1 MKVEQQPTRE
11 QMMHRI
17 LNRVVPFAIA
27 MLLASFVRADDP
39 FLITAQST
47 TGTPKTVIVSGSSIV
62 DLVRNAI
69 KNESQFATLANQ
81 GVSANLRYGGINS
94 AIQFSK
100 NASNTSTTVSIPSIH
115 FTRTFTGANASDVEK
130 QIENFA
136 KKNGANIYGDFLR
149 HINEHSTLGVT
160 DGNPLATTALLADY
174 SYTLFGLQPAPFA
187 FEDPMDRLDA
197 TAEPRWR
204 FDSWGGVSHT
214 DSGDGYFA
222 GGAFT
227 LAFRFG
233 DRVGLSL
240 ATPFTYRN
248 VDGASIFDVGEEVS
262 LPILAIKPKGDRTL
276 SWLITPTFIAG
287 AGGSIDAA
295 SGGIF
300 MGGGATSSLSYQL
313 STFTFT
319 LANQLDYFHGVPIQI
334 GDYKFDTNLNQEVLK
349 NGLKVTKIFG
359 RTLFVDASITR
370 SDFLQRAAIDHYW
383 TPGAGAG
390 IRLGDNAGLR
400 IGYVGDF
407 ARRFNVNGGDIQ
419 LYLNY

>member
-1 MKVEQQPTRE
+1 MSVIRTP
-11 QMMHRI
+11 HLLSI
-17 LNRVVPFAIA
+17 V
-27 MLLASFVRADDP
+27 MLTLTSISRADAP
-39 FLITAQST
+39 FGITAQST
-47 TGTPKTVIVSGSSIV
+47 SGTPQTITSSGSSVV
-62 DLVRNAI
+62 DLVRNVI
-69 KNESQFATLANQ
+69 KDESQFSALSNQ
-81 GVSANLRYGGINS
+81 GVSASLRYGGINN

-115 FTRTFTGANASDVEK
+115 FTRTFTGANAADVEK
-130 QIENFA
+130 QIEDFA
-136 KKNGANIYGDFLR
+136 KKNGASIYGDFLR
-149 HINEHSTLGVT
+149 SINEHSTLGVA

-174 SYTLFGLQPAPFA
+174 SYSLFGLQPAPFA
-187 FEDPMDRLDA
+187 FEDPMDKLDA

-204 FDSWGGVSHT
+204 FDSWGGVSHADT
-214 DSGDGYFA
+214 GDGYFA

-227 LAFRFG
+227 LAFRFT

-248 VDGASIFDVGEEVS
+248 VGGASIFDVGEEVS
-262 LPILAIKPKGDRTL
+262 LPILAIKPKGDRTI

-295 SGGIF
+295 AGGIF
-300 MGGGATSSLSYQL
+300 LGGGATSSLSYQL

-359 RTLFVDASITR
+359 RTFFVDASITR
-370 SDFLQRAAIDHYW
+370 SDFLQGAAIDHYW
-383 TPGAGAG
+383 TPAAGVGVRFGA
-390 IRLGDNAGLR
+390 NAGLR
-400 IGYVGDF
+400 VGYFGDF
-407 ARRFNVNGGDIQ
+407 AHGFNVNGGDIQ
-419 LYLNY
+419 LYLNH